1 MRNER
6 SRSGQREKV
15 ELQLIARKTLVDPS
29 DGPLEISHLEARG
42 SLLYP
47 QIDPQTA
54 HRLL

>member
-47 QIDPQTA
+47 KIDPQTA